1 MNNLRTANT
10 VKGVLIASLLA
21 LTFACGYGSNYSNP
35 SGGGGGNAP
44 AISQLNPNS
53 ATAGGAAFMM
63 TVTGKNFATKAVVN
77 WNNAAQTTTYVS
89 STQLT
94 ISVPASMIA
103 SSGTAQV
110 TVTNPGTTG
119 IYGVPAQTSAAVS
132 FTIN

>member
-1 MNNLRTANT
+1 MKSFRTANT
-10 VKGVLIASLLA
+10 VKAVLIVSLLA
-21 LTFACGYGSNYSNP
+21 LTLACGYGSNYSNP
-35 SGGGGGNAP
+35 GGGGGGSAP

-53 ATAGGAAFMM
+53 ATAGGAAFTL
-63 TVTGKNFATKAVVN
+63 TVMGKNFATKAVVN

-89 STQLT
+89 TTQLT

-103 SSGTAQV
+103 NSGMAQV

-119 IYGVPAQTSAAVS
+119 IYGVPGQTSAPMS